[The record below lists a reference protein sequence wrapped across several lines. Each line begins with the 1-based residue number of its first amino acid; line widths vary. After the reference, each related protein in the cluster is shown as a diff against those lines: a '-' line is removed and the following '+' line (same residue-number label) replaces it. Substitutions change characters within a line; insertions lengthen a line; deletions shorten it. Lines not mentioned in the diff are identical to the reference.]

1 MFRKTVLK
9 SRHLGVKWTVDE
21 ILAVSAVIQVAETA
35 TDSTVG
41 LQIETAVAVAEDVV
55 VAVLVETMIAVVIET
70 AIVAVGDVVAEEIS
84 ETAEEVVEAVV
95 VVEEIWI
102 DREIGKI
109 IRALK
114 IFCKKNKKFKFL
126 FLKIKYES
134 ASFHLSF

>member
-1 MFRKTVLK
+1 MVLK
-9 SRHLGVKWTVDE
+9 SRHLGVKWTVDA
-21 ILAVSAVIQVAETA
+21 ILAVSVEIQVAETV

-55 VAVLVETMIAVVIET
+55 VAVLVEIMIVVVIET

-95 VVEEIWI
+95 VVEEILI
-102 DREIGKI
+102 DHEIGKI

-114 IFCKKNKKFKFL
+114 MF
-126 FLKIKYES
+126 
-134 ASFHLSF
+134 